1 MIEDGKFQEITNRL
15 TVTIETLEKT
25 TDSFDETTSKLN
37 EWVRTEKN
45 FKESAEIIITK
56 LEEFRDFNGDVWDKY
71 RTEMTKAV
79 SIIKDTSKNLSEDL
93 NNINTEF
100 YERLNDTLQNL
111 DQCIQRFI
119 PTNNR

>member
-1 MIEDGKFQEITNRL
+1 
-15 TVTIETLEKT
+15 
-25 TDSFDETTSKLN
+25 
-37 EWVRTEKN
+37 
-45 FKESAEIIITK
+45 
-56 LEEFRDFNGDVWDKY
+56 
-71 RTEMTKAV
+71 MTKAV